1 MRRASWE
8 EKEGRAVVLDLSL
21 ESQTQR
27 STWRESGGRGAV
39 SSVTGMGV
47 KEADEQVNVSGSCED
62 CVSPSSLGSPS
73 SRVGSTEVNFDRT

>member
-1 MRRASWE
+1 MGRASWE
-8 EKEGRAVVLDLSL
+8 EKVGRAVVLDLSL

-27 STWRESGGRGAV
+27 STWRESGGRGVV

-47 KEADEQVNVSGSCED
+47 KEADEQVKVSGSCED

>member
-1 MRRASWE
+1 MGRASWE
-8 EKEGRAVVLDLSL
+8 EKEGRVAVLDLSL
-21 ESQTQR
+21 ESQTRR
-27 STWRESGGRGAV
+27 STCRGSGGRGAV

-47 KEADEQVNVSGSCED
+47 KEADEQVSGSCED